1 MHRAIDPS
9 KARVIVQ
16 TAQET
21 TCPQC
26 EAGLVISQ
34 HPDQSKVETTDEA
47 LDQAFETL
55 RRRLPETRMEK
66 AGTAADKARAFE
78 QWARCHPQRPPLR
91 EAAFRRENMIRD
103 AE

>member
-1 MHRAIDPS
+1 MTIILRPEQERVLIDTIKS
-9 KARVIVQ
+9 
-16 TAQET
+16 
-21 TCPQC
+21 
-26 EAGLVISQ
+26 GLA
-34 HPDQSKVETTDEA
+34 HTTDEA